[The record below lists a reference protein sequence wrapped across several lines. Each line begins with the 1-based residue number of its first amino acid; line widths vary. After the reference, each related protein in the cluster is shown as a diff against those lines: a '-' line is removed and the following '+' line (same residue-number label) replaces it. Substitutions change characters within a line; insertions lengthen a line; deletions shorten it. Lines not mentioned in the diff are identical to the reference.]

1 MAKKFFPDE
10 WEKISAE
17 EMIRA
22 RARLSGF
29 IESIP
34 EKDKAIR
41 DVSIKRWKTWCLLE
55 PDGCIFRL
63 MGEGIILL
71 QRIYL
76 TKNLLKGWLFLVGS
90 AWWVK
95 GEFTPENVSH
105 WNFVKGMII
114 PSRFRLMSEGRFYS
128 REIVSQK
135 FVCVLRNDYS

>member
-41 DVSIKRWKTWCLLE
+41 DVSIKGEKHDVVRAGWAVYS
-55 PDGCIFRL
+55 FRL
-63 MGEGIILL
+63 MGEG
-71 QRIYL
+71 RI
-76 TKNLLKGWLFLVGS
+76 
-90 AWWVK
+90 
-95 GEFTPENVSH
+95 
-105 WNFVKGMII
+105 
-114 PSRFRLMSEGRFYS
+114 YS
-128 REIVSQK
+128 REFISLK
-135 FVCVLRNDYS
+135 ICKKEDYS

>member
-55 PDGCIFRL
+55 PDGLYIH
-63 MGEGIILL
+63 
-71 QRIYL
+71 
-76 TKNLLKGWLFLVGS
+76 S
-90 AWWVK
+90 AWWAK
-95 GEFTPENVSH
+95 GEFTPENLSH
-105 WNFVKGMII
+105 WKIVKGMII
-114 PSRFRLMSEGRFYS
+114 PSKFRLMGEGKIYS
-128 REIVSQK
+128 RECISLK
-135 FVCVLRNDYS
+135 ICKRDDYS